1 MSSQTNQAKS
11 LNFLQNVGLYK
22 LVTTSQIV
30 IQTLDNKYPDP
41 GAILFM
47 GPSGN
52 VQYANDLTIPGVF
65 KPLEGLFGTTATFS
79 NTLTAGSLFLADY
92 GIFNGL
98 LTALG
103 GLSTTTGYFTE
114 LIFGSVISGPTA
126 TFNTL
131 TMSGPIV
138 GQAANF
144 AGPLIAAGGLY
155 ATAAATFTGPVT
167 FESNIIGYD
176 AIFTNSV
183 LSTGV
188 LRSNGIFT
196 NTGLILGQDATFTGL
211 LTALGGF
218 SGGTA
223 TFSGVVNADAGIIAT
238 TAVIQNISG
247 GTATFSEV
255 VTFNG
260 GLVGLAGTFSGLLT
274 ANGGL
279 LVTGGMSVNG
289 GTTFNGSVAATGGII
304 CGGTFTSTGTIVAV
318 GANFSGAVSVNT
330 LTAGAANFNSAVTAM
345 AGIVISVPN
354 SLETAWINNT
364 SRQLATFGGPAIIP
378 RLTVPTIDGCVD
390 MNPSGNA
397 LTIYGSVI
405 APKTINASTVSVSQ
419 ILGLGDVNST
429 GGTTLTIG
437 GTVDFKNYYTLNGG
451 PVLEPAG
458 TTGISFLNTSTST
471 VADMANAWNS
481 LLTFFSSRRIFVIP
495 SDAPPPTPYNRF
507 FPLFPQRTTI
517 MSGVGLSSI
526 IGSLTQINGIDPKYW
541 KTNYLLNNEQS
552 FIPDDFDPSKVW
564 AISYSFYGEWD
575 SEADTSSFKPIVRL
589 RVYLSNMPPS
599 STVTSSDPPSDAF
612 MLVDASTL
620 IDNIKRGIIVSNPQD
635 LTPKCD
641 PIFDRIG
648 NLIGPA
654 TNLIAVGTPISPTSR
669 GTGQCLDSL
678 GNTFY
683 LQFEDANDRLKL
695 PGYNISRINLS
706 KGLPVVGSTYTI
718 SRSKLSYMYMNMWS
732 SKFTD
737 KPWTMRNIR
746 VGQVMVYYKSFT
758 QQILL

>member
-1 MSSQTNQAKS
+1 MSSQTNQANS

-65 KPLEGLFGTTATFS
+65 KPLGGLFGTTATFS

-103 GLSTTTGYFTE
+103 GLSTTTGSFTE

-126 TFNTL
+126 NFNTVI
-131 TMSGPIV
+131 MSGPIV

-155 ATAAATFTGPVT
+155 VTAAATFTGPVT

-188 LRSNGIFT
+188 LRSTGIFT

-223 TFSGVVNADAGIIAT
+223 TFSGAVNAEAGIIAT

-260 GLVGLAGTFSGLLT
+260 GLVGLTGTFSGLLT

-279 LVTGGMSVNG
+279 LVTGGMRVNG
-289 GTTFNGSVAATGGII
+289 GTTFNGSVTATGGIL
-304 CGGTFTSTGTIVAV
+304 CGGTFTSTGTIVAA
-318 GANFSGAVSVNT
+318 GAIFSGAVSVGT
-330 LTAGAANFNSAVTAM
+330 LTAGAATFNSTVTAL
-345 AGIVISVPN
+345 AGIVIDVPN
-354 SLETAWINNT
+354 SLETAWINKI
-364 SRQLATFGGPAIIP
+364 SQQGATFGGPAIIP
-378 RLTVPTIDGCVD
+378 RLTVPIIDGCVD

-397 LTIYGSVI
+397 LTIYGSVN
-405 APKTINASTVSVSQ
+405 ALKTINASTVSVTQ
-419 ILGLGDVNST
+419 IRELRDVNSAA
-429 GGTTLTIG
+429 GTTATIG
-437 GTVDFKNYYTLNGG
+437 GTVDFQNYYTLNTRK
-451 PVLEPAG
+451 VLQKEIAG
-458 TTGISFLNTSTST
+458 QTFSSDATISQICTAF
-471 VADMANAWNS
+471 NS
-481 LLTFFSSRRIFVIP
+481 LMSLFYSRQIFLSSLGQ
-495 SDAPPPTPYNRF
+495 APPPTSTIGYVGILTRN
-507 FPLFPQRTTI
+507 PLYLVQDSEPNDYHIVIGYARSEFGTTNI
-517 MSGVGLSSI
+517 LEA
-526 IGSLTQINGIDPKYW
+526 TQTLP
-541 KTNYLLNNEQS
+541 LLNNTFMPGDFKPENIIGFQYYLAFPFKCPNQFLTHTS
-552 FIPDDFDPSKVW
+552 QFKLEIFLQDINNNRLQLINAQTGINSVKAGELWGGNTYGWDRLTAKENDSAYPIVYGTPMAPDS
-564 AISYSFYGEWD
+564 SGRGMLL
-575 SEADTSSFKPIVRL
+575 EADGTTPPPMTLDDAIQRPGNYYSRPSYMSATAFPAIKTFIWTYPLKLYFKWRF
-589 RVYLSNMPPS
+589 Y
-599 STVTSSDPPSDAF
+599 DPPNGDYY
-612 MLVDASTL
+612 LQRNNTV
-620 IDNIKRGIIVSNPQD
+620 
-635 LTPKCD
+635 
-641 PIFDRIG
+641 
-648 NLIGPA
+648 GP
-654 TNLIAVGTPISPTSR
+654 
-669 GTGQCLDSL
+669 
-678 GNTFY
+678 FY
-683 LQFEDANDRLKL
+683 LY
-695 PGYNISRINLS
+695 YN
-706 KGLPVVGSTYTI
+706 
-718 SRSKLSYMYMNMWS
+718 SY
-732 SKFTD
+732 
-737 KPWTMRNIR
+737 
-746 VGQVMVYYKSFT
+746 Q
-758 QQILL
+758 

>member
-1 MSSQTNQAKS
+1 MSSQTNQANS

-65 KPLEGLFGTTATFS
+65 KPLGGLFGTTATFS

-103 GLSTTTGYFTE
+103 GLSTTTGSFTE

-126 TFNTL
+126 NFNTVI
-131 TMSGPIV
+131 MSGPIV

-155 ATAAATFTGPVT
+155 VTAAATFTGPVT

-188 LRSNGIFT
+188 LRSTGIFT

-223 TFSGVVNADAGIIAT
+223 SFSGVVNAEAGIIAT

-279 LVTGGMSVNG
+279 LVTGGMNVNG
-289 GTTFNGSVAATGGII
+289 GTTFNGSVTATGGIL

-330 LTAGAANFNSAVTAM
+330 LTAGAATFNSTVTAL
-345 AGIVISVPN
+345 AGIVIAVPN
-354 SLETAWINNT
+354 SLETAWINKI
-364 SRQLATFGGPAIIP
+364 SLQGATFGGPAIIP

-397 LTIYGSVI
+397 MTIYGSVN
-405 APKTINASTVSVSQ
+405 ALRNINASTVSVSQ
-419 ILGLGDVNST
+419 ILGLRDVNST
-429 GGTTLTIG
+429 GGAVTIG
-437 GTVDFKNYYTLNGG
+437 GTVDFKNYYTLNGNN
-451 PVLEPAG
+451 VLQPELYAQ
-458 TTGISFLNTSTST
+458 TFASNATISQICTAF
-471 VADMANAWNS
+471 NS
-481 LLTFFSSRRIFVIP
+481 LMNLFYSRNIFLRSLGP
-495 SDAPPPTPYNRF
+495 APPPVSTTGYVSILTESTDITYHPIVIGYARGADGETNTLQSTCDIQLKNNTQMPGDFLSNNIIGFKYYCAFRFNCPNQVRNHNSQFTFEIYLKDISGRLLPLVFAKTQIYDTAGGNMAGSNVYNPIFGWDRLTNGTSNAFVYGTPMAPDSGGTGKYLLSDGKTTSITITQAISSPLDWYSSPSYMSATA
-507 FPLFPQRTTI
+507 FPLI
-517 MSGVGLSSI
+517 
-526 IGSLTQINGIDPKYW
+526 
-541 KTNYLLNNEQS
+541 
-552 FIPDDFDPSKVW
+552 
-564 AISYSFYGEWD
+564 
-575 SEADTSSFKPIVRL
+575 
-589 RVYLSNMPPS
+589 
-599 STVTSSDPPSDAF
+599 
-612 MLVDASTL
+612 
-620 IDNIKRGIIVSNPQD
+620 
-635 LTPKCD
+635 
-641 PIFDRIG
+641 
-648 NLIGPA
+648 
-654 TNLIAVGTPISPTSR
+654 
-669 GTGQCLDSL
+669 
-678 GNTFY
+678 
-683 LQFEDANDRLKL
+683 
-695 PGYNISRINLS
+695 
-706 KGLPVVGSTYTI
+706 
-718 SRSKLSYMYMNMWS
+718 
-732 SKFTD
+732 
-737 KPWTMRNIR
+737 
-746 VGQVMVYYKSFT
+746 KSFSWT
-758 QQILL
+758 YPMSLYLKWKFYDCPTGDYYLGDITRSIYNTVGPFTLYYNSYR